1 MSKDLQNHLGLYPG
15 PEQTAGSPTHRRMF
29 VGPYDAQDHG
39 FPSNGVAEAFESVDL
54 GRITT
59 SSGGPAA
66 TANNYTFTVDGA
78 GAVSNQNDGYQML
91 TGATSGNKILVRHNR
106 RAPASGCL
114 GKRSVAKYRLSV
126 NTVASSTSI
135 CGFYDNG
142 STDPVGTPPANGV
155 FFVITNGAIVGRV
168 RGASGTAADTVTLA
182 TLTDG
187 LVAEL
192 DLKFLNTGVAATSWG
207 EFWVNGMLTPFSA
220 AQITQLVALTGNIY
234 HNLHIQ
240 ATSAS
245 ARSLTVDF
253 CYPTCDR

>member
-1 MSKDLQNHLGLYPG
+1 MSKDLQNHLAQYPG

-29 VGPYDAQDHG
+29 VGPYDNQDNG
-39 FPSNGVAEAFESVDL
+39 FPASSVADAFESIDL

-59 SSGGPAA
+59 SGGGPAT
-66 TANNYTFTVDGA
+66 TANNYTFTVDGT
-78 GAVSNQNDGYQML
+78 GAVSNGNDGYAMT

-106 RAPASGCL
+106 RAPSSGVL
-114 GKRSVAKYRLSV
+114 GKRSVAKYRLSI

-135 CGFYDNG
+135 SGFYD
-142 STDPVGTPPANGV
+142 SSSVDPVGTPPGNGV
-155 FFVITNGAIVGRV
+155 YFAITNGAIVGRV
-168 RGASGTAADTVTLA
+168 RSSGASADSGTLA

-187 LVAEL
+187 TVAEL
-192 DLKFLNTGVAATSWG
+192 DIKFLNTGSAATSWG
-207 EFWVNGMLTPFSA
+207 EFWVNGVVTPFTSA
-220 AQITQLVALTGNIY
+220 QLTQMVGLTGNIY

-245 ARSLTVDF
+245 ARALTVDF